1 MEKVNRVLFVLIIA
15 ILVVGTII
23 IYKNYSGDGVPSDK
37 TEETTDN
44 TTDISKETT
53 ENTTDNSKET
63 TENLEEDTMAGFTSI
78 SMDEAKEIF
87 ATKGDYIILD
97 VRRSDE
103 FASGHIPGAINV
115 ANEDISK
122 EKIETLPDMDQT
134 IYVYCR
140 TGRRSKQA
148 ATKLSS
154 IGYTNII
161 ECGGIVDWPGDLE
174 Y

>member
-1 MEKVNRVLFVLIIA
+1 MEKVNRVLVVLIIA

-37 TEETTDN
+37 TE
-44 TTDISKETT
+44 ETT